1 MSKIQSIKLV
11 NFKAIDKFEADFN
24 GCTAII
30 TAGNDKGKTSFL
42 KGITD
47 RIRFIRPDS
56 MVKDG
61 EEAGHGE
68 MILDTGEKFIWDFDV
83 KGKDKLVYI
92 DQDAIKQ
99 TVTVELG
106 KKFFPPTFD
115 IDKFLQ
121 SSPQQQVKQLQLI
134 VGVDFTDVD
143 ARYKKAYDNRTA
155 RNLEAE
161 KFHVKLSK
169 MLEVPRVAFV
179 DLTDL
184 QTKKEAERL
193 RLNELYKAN
202 KAENAKRRL
211 SWETGK
217 KVIDEECS
225 TFNGQQIRKKAHF
238 RSAEEAM
245 ETLYDLGYEGKEV
258 EVYVNGLKAEIKP
271 DVVAAS
277 LYPAEPTYIEEMPD
291 DAALRKI
298 DAEILAAS
306 QINVEAQK
314 YQDYID
320 YKALTD
326 AAKAEAE
333 TANDEVR
340 AIEDERRKMIEAV
353 KFPAG
358 IEISPDGIT
367 VDGFALDKN
376 QISTSKLYIA
386 ALRIASMCV
395 GEIKSLYF
403 DASYL
408 DNANLASINDWAH
421 EQGLQLL
428 IERPDRDGKDIK
440 YELIE

>member
-1 MSKIQSIKLV
+1 MSKIQTIKLV

-47 RIRFIRPDS
+47 RIRFIRPDM

-83 KGKDKLVYI
+83 NGKDKLVYI

-134 VGVDFTDVD
+134 VGLDFTDVD

-184 QTKKEAERL
+184 QAKKEAERL
-193 RLNELYKAN
+193 RLNELYKEN
-202 KAENAKRRL
+202 KAENAKRRQA
-211 SWETGK
+211 WETGK
-217 KVIDEECS
+217 KAVDQECAA
-225 TFNGQQIRKKAHF
+225 FNLLQNEKREQFKKATDALAVLK
-238 RSAEEAM
+238 S
-245 ETLYDLGYEGKEV
+245 LGYEGTDAV
-258 EVYVNGLKAEIKP
+258 SFVNDLGTELKA
-271 DVVAAS
+271 DAVAS
-277 LYPAEPTYIEEMPD
+277 LEYPTEPKYVEEMPD
-291 DAALRKI
+291 DATLRKI

-326 AAKAEAE
+326 AAKAEADA
-333 TANDEVR
+333 ANDEVR
-340 AIEDERRKMIEAV
+340 AIEAERRKMIEGV

-367 VDGFALDKN
+367 VDGFTLDKN

-395 GEIKSLYF
+395 GEVKSLYF

-421 EQGLQLL
+421 EQGFQLL